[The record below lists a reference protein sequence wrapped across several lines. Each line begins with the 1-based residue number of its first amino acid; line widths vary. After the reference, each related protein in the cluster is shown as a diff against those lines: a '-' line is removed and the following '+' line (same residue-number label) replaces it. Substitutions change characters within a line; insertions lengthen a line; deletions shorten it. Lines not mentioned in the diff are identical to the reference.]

1 MCCVEPVNGSTSTTS
16 SSSSSSTSDTRAELL
31 LDVMIGTLAA
41 APPPSLGH
49 LLLGFDTTAPP
60 QDWSRV
66 TLDPRGE
73 YSCMTVL
80 LKVLQ
85 VMQPCSIKCMAQGT
99 I

>member
-1 MCCVEPVNGSTSTTS
+1 
-16 SSSSSSTSDTRAELL
+16 
-31 LDVMIGTLAA
+31 MIGTLAA

-49 LLLGFDTTAPP
+49 LLLGFDATAPP

-66 TLDPRGE
+66 ALDPRGE

-85 VMQPCSIKCMAQGT
+85 VMHALQQDYMHGTRDNLDSQGMLSADVQLQYVWESD